1 MTDYVA
7 TRTGDRV
14 TVRHADRWTITHTG
28 FEMLAD
34 IANAEGQLTGRVR
47 VHTPDCPECK
57 EVLSKLGGAFGVP
70 KRPSYEYLMARGV
83 VSERDRGWARPTA
96 DSLSAALTKYVRDH
110 QRPVAPFL
118 GLPKLPQHDL
128 DEWEEPF

>member
-14 TVRHADRWTITHTG
+14 TVRHADRWTITHTAS
-28 FEMLAD
+28 EMLAD

-57 EVLSKLGGAFGVP
+57 KVLSKLDGATRGNRV
-70 KRPSYEYLMARGV
+70 SAEYLMARGV
-83 VSERDRGWARPTA
+83 VSERDRGWAHPTA
-96 DSLSAALTKYVRDH
+96 DSLSAVLTKYVRDH